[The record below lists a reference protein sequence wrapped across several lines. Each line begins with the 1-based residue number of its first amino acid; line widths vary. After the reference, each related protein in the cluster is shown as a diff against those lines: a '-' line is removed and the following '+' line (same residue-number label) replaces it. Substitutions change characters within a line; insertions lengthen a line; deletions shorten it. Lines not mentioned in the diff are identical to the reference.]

1 MAVKMA
7 SNCYSCIMDRA
18 KFECDLL
25 FSDDDSKREA
35 MEELLD
41 FMVRH
46 KGEVPSV
53 VGNEREEIMK
63 RRSGNPDPYREMKAE
78 SNQVARA
85 LLPIAK
91 KFYDESEDKL
101 EGLIRIA
108 AAANSMEWG
117 VKGHDF
123 DVDSFED
130 VFFDTLNEN
139 FDGDLEEARR
149 RIERFEKILY
159 LTDNAGEV
167 VFDLFVIEKLEEM
180 GKSVVIGPKT
190 APILNDVTADEL
202 EAMTSLA
209 IEPTGPVIGLSLE
222 KVRPELLDLLKDDDW
237 LVIAKGMGNFE
248 TMTEFDDM
256 LTGRLIYVM
265 RAKCEPVSMKVGVSQ
280 GTLVVRA
287 V

>member
-1 MAVKMA
+1 MRMA
-7 SNCYSCIMDRA
+7 SSCYSCILDRA
-18 KFECDLL
+18 KFECDIL
-25 FSDDDSKREA
+25 FTDDDSKKKA

-41 FMVRH
+41 FMVQH

-53 VGNEREEIMK
+53 VGTEREEIMK
-63 RRSGNPDPYREMKAE
+63 RRSGNSDPYREMKAE
-78 SNQVARA
+78 SNRVATA
-85 LLPIAK
+85 LIPLAK
-91 KFYDESEDKL
+91 RFYEESEDKL
-101 EGLIRIA
+101 EALIRIA

-130 VFFDTLNEN
+130 VFFETLNET

-149 RIERFEKILY
+149 RINRFDKILY

-167 VFDLFVIEKLEEM
+167 VFDLFVIEKLLEM
-180 GKSVVIGPKT
+180 GKRVVICPKT
-190 APILNDVTADEL
+190 GPILNDVTDGEL
-202 EAMTSLA
+202 KAMTDLP
-209 IEPTGPVIGLSLE
+209 IEPSGPVIGLSLDRM
-222 KVRPELLDLLKDDDW
+222 RPELLRLLKNDGF

-248 TMTEFDDM
+248 TMTEFDDI
-256 LTGRLIYVM
+256 LAGRLIYVM
-265 RAKCEPVSMKVGVSQ
+265 RAKCEPVSMRVGVSQ

>member
-18 KFECDLL
+18 KFECDIL

-41 FMVRH
+41 FMALH

-78 SNQVARA
+78 SNRVARA

-101 EGLIRIA
+101 EALIRIA

-130 VFFDTLNEN
+130 VFLDTLNEK

-190 APILNDVTADEL
+190 APILNDVTSDEL
-202 EAMTSLA
+202 ESMTSLA
-209 IEPTGPVIGLSLE
+209 IEPTGPVIGLSLD

-256 LTGRLIYVM
+256 LAGRLIYVM
-265 RAKCEPVSMKVGVSQ
+265 RAKCEPVSMKVGVTQ

>member
-1 MAVKMA
+1 MGLKMA
-7 SNCYSCIMDRA
+7 SNCYSCILDRA

-25 FSDDDSKREA
+25 FSDDAEKMAA

-41 FMVRH
+41 FMVQH
-46 KGEVPSV
+46 KGMVPSV

-63 RRSGNPDPYREMKAE
+63 RRSKNPDPYREMKAE
-78 SNQVARA
+78 SNRVATA
-85 LLPIAK
+85 LLPLAR
-91 KFYDESEDKL
+91 KFYDESEDEL
-101 EGLIRIA
+101 EALIRIA

-123 DVDSFED
+123 EVDSFED
-130 VFFDTLNEN
+130 VFLETLKER

-149 RIERFEKILY
+149 RIDRFEKILY

-167 VFDLFVIEKLEEM
+167 VFDLFVIEKLLEM
-180 GKSVVIGPKT
+180 GKEVIIAPKT
-190 APILNDVTADEL
+190 GPILNDVTADEL
-202 EAMTSLA
+202 RAMTDLP

-222 KVRPELLDLLKDDDW
+222 KVRPELLGLLKDEAW

-248 TMTEFDDM
+248 TMTEFDDF
-256 LTGRLIYVM
+256 LQGRLIYVM
-265 RAKCEPVSMKVGVSQ
+265 RAKCEPVSMKLGVPRGS
-280 GTLVVRA
+280 LVVRA